1 MKKENEKHFKEQ
13 ERILVFDVE
22 TTGFPTKGLPLND
35 DKQPHVVQL
44 AWLVATVT
52 TEGWKPLTIWS
63 SILSIP
69 KEVSMNP
76 NAEKVHGISKA
87 MTMRHGINPLNALI
101 ALTRAIKTVDR
112 VVAHNLKF
120 DEQLIQI
127 MSARYMPESWDPKD
141 TYCTMLSSVDLCNI
155 PGRWGKPKW
164 PKLQELHKFL
174 FGEEFEGAHDALAD
188 VYACARCYFE
198 LVKRGI
204 PNGG

>member
-1 MKKENEKHFKEQ
+1 MKNESEKHFTTH
-13 ERILVFDVE
+13 ERVLIFDTE
-22 TTGFPTKGLPLND
+22 TTGFPLKNRPLD
-35 DKQPHVVQL
+35 DKQQPHVVQL
-44 AWLVATVT
+44 AWLVATAT
-52 TEGWKPLTIWS
+52 TEGWRPLTIWS

-101 ALTRAIKTVDR
+101 TLTRAIKTVDR

-120 DEQLIQI
+120 DDQLMQI
-127 MSARYMPESWDPKD
+127 MSARYMPDSWAPID
-141 TYCTMLSSVDLCNI
+141 TYCTMLSSVELCNI
-155 PGRWGKPKW
+155 PGRWGKPK
-164 PKLQELHKFL
+164 LQELHKFL
-174 FGEEFEGAHDALAD
+174 FREGFEDAHDALAD